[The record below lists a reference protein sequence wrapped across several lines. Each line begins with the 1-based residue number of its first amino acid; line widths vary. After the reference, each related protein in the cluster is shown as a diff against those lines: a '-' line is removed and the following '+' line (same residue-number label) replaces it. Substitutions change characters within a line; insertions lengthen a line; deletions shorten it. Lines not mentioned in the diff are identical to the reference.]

1 MPHIK
6 ISEADLFSLKA
17 LENYALSHNEAS
29 ETLYILF
36 ALVTGTD
43 KSYNALSH
51 PAKMVYL
58 AIAEKE
64 AIHE

>member
-43 KSYNALSH
+43 KSYNALSN
-51 PAKMVYL
+51 PAKMVYW
-58 AIAEKE
+58 AISTKE
-64 AIHE
+64 DA

>member
-1 MPHIK
+1 MSHIK

-43 KSYNALSH
+43 ESYNALSN
-51 PAKMVYL
+51 PAQLVYQS
-58 AIAEKE
+58 IFTKE
-64 AIHE
+64 DA

>member
-43 KSYNALSH
+43 ESYNALSN
-51 PAKMVYL
+51 PAQLVYQS
-58 AIAEKE
+58 ISTKE
-64 AIHE
+64 DA

>member
-43 KSYNALSH
+43 KSYNVLSH

>member
-36 ALVTGTD
+36 ALVTDTD
-43 KSYNALSH
+43 EAYDVLSH

>member
-43 KSYNALSH
+43 DSYNALSH
-51 PAKMVYL
+51 PAQLVYQS
-58 AIAEKE
+58 IFTKE
-64 AIHE
+64 DA